1 MSLRYRLLIV
11 LLVVAIT
18 TTLTATGL
26 TYYWA
31 RHEID
36 ELLDYQLRQQ
46 ALALRDKAYL
56 LGSVTVAEP
65 DPEQHVV
72 IQLWDRRGA
81 LRYLSHRAVD
91 IARPV
96 RYGYANV
103 RGSGKD
109 WRVYATELGPWIVQL
124 AQPLQIRRSIAAKAA
139 WRILL
144 PTLAVLPLLAALM
157 WWIVGRVLAPLT
169 RLSKTIARRRSN
181 ALDPLPDSG
190 LPAELALMVRALNA
204 LIARL
209 KDVLNRQQDFMAD
222 AAHELRTPLTAIS
235 LQAQLLDR
243 AGPGAEAGEALG
255 DLKRGIARSTQLVE
269 GLLTLARLDAVNE
282 RAQPATVDLSALVAT
297 AMAEAQ
303 ALARTRR
310 IALAGRIEA
319 VVVVEGDAPQLR
331 SLVDNL
337 LYNALHYT
345 PLGGQVWVE
354 LAPRRREICLSVRDN
369 GPGIPGA
376 ERARIFDRF
385 YRVPGT
391 AAQGSGLGLAIVR
404 RVAELQGASVEVSDA
419 PGGGTLFTVLFS
431 IDPGLAPAA
440 GNAPGAASVQE

>member
-11 LLVVAIT
+11 VLGVALA
-18 TTLTATGL
+18 TTLAATGA

-56 LGSVTVAEP
+56 LGNVAVVEP

-91 IARPV
+91 IARPL

-103 RGSGKD
+103 SGSGDD

-124 AQPLQIRRSIAAKAA
+124 AQPLELRRTIAASAA
-139 WRILL
+139 WRMLL
-144 PTLAVLPLLAALM
+144 PLLAMLPLLAAAM
-157 WWIVGRVLAPLT
+157 WWIVGRVLAPISALADTIST
-169 RLSKTIARRRSN
+169 RDDV
-181 ALDPLPDSG
+181 LDPIAAAG
-190 LPAELALMVRALNA
+190 LPGEVALTVHALND

-209 KDVLNRQQDFMAD
+209 KEVLARQQDFMAD

-235 LQAQLLDR
+235 LQAQLLER
-243 AGPGAEAGEALG
+243 AVSPVDSADALAE
-255 DLKRGIARSTQLVE
+255 LKRGIARSTHLVE
-269 GLLTLARLDAVNE
+269 RLLTLARLDVASAHEPTQQVDLAALIEASLVNARL
-282 RAQPATVDLSALVAT
+282 RAQDHNLVLDARIEPAVLIDGV
-297 AMAEAQ
+297 EAQ
-303 ALARTRR
+303 L
-310 IALAGRIEA
+310 
-319 VVVVEGDAPQLR
+319 Q

-337 LYNALHYT
+337 LENALRYT
-345 PLGGQVWVE
+345 PPGGRVDVG
-354 LAPRRREICLSVRDN
+354 LVARRHGAVLRVADS
-369 GPGIPGA
+369 GPGIPVA

-391 AAQGSGLGLAIVR
+391 TVQGSGLGLAIVK
-404 RVAELQGASVEVSDA
+404 RVADLHGATIEVGESDA
-419 PGGGTLFTVLFS
+419 GGALFVVDF
-431 IDPGLAPAA
+431 PAVRDA
-440 GNAPGAASVQE
+440 R

>member
-11 LLVVAIT
+11 VLGVALA
-18 TTLTATGL
+18 TTLAATGA

-46 ALALRDKAYL
+46 ALALHDKAYL
-56 LGSVTVAEP
+56 LGNVAVVEP

-91 IARPV
+91 IARPL

-103 RGSGKD
+103 SGSGED

-124 AQPLQIRRSIAAKAA
+124 AQPLELRRTIAASAA
-139 WRILL
+139 WRMLL
-144 PTLAVLPLLAALM
+144 PLLAMLPLLAAAM
-157 WWIVGRVLAPLT
+157 WWIVGRVLAPISALAD
-169 RLSKTIARRRSN
+169 TISRRDDV
-181 ALDPLPDSG
+181 LDPIAAAG
-190 LPAELALMVRALNA
+190 LPGEVALTVHALND

-209 KDVLNRQQDFMAD
+209 KEVLARQQDFMAD

-235 LQAQLLDR
+235 LQAQLLER
-243 AGPGAEAGEALG
+243 AVSPVDSADALAE
-255 DLKRGIARSTQLVE
+255 LKRGIARSTHLVE
-269 GLLTLARLDAVNE
+269 RLLTLARLDVASAHEPTQQVDLAALIEASLVNARL
-282 RAQPATVDLSALVAT
+282 RAQDHNLVLDARIEPAVLIDGV
-297 AMAEAQ
+297 EAQ
-303 ALARTRR
+303 L
-310 IALAGRIEA
+310 
-319 VVVVEGDAPQLR
+319 Q

-337 LYNALHYT
+337 LENALRYT
-345 PLGGQVWVE
+345 PPGGRVDVG
-354 LAPRRREICLSVRDN
+354 LVARRHGAVLRVADS
-369 GPGIPGA
+369 GPGIPVA

-391 AAQGSGLGLAIVR
+391 TVQGSGLGLAIVK
-404 RVAELQGASVEVSDA
+404 RVADLHGATIEVGESDA
-419 PGGGTLFTVLFS
+419 GGALFVVDF
-431 IDPGLAPAA
+431 PAVRDA
-440 GNAPGAASVQE
+440 R